1 MSLVTGDK
9 GLHFATSINN
19 SGLQQGVVS
28 AQGIL
33 RGFASNVSKMDVF
46 AGLAMGGAYAFS
58 SIATNA
64 YNASKAYET
73 SMKEIQTISEATQN
87 DFDGMSE
94 SIMKVGLEVP
104 QTADELAK
112 AFYQIASAGYD
123 GAEGL
128 NLLDISAKA
137 AIGGVTDVETAADG
151 ITTAMNAWKISA
163 DGAETITDQLF
174 KTVKLGK
181 TTFPELSNNL
191 SQVASIAASADI
203 PLNEILGAIATL
215 TKQGVP
221 TAQAFTQ
228 IKSAILSTNDVLGD
242 GWSKTMTFQ
251 EGMKAMADEA
261 GGSQTK
267 LKEMTGRVE
276 AMNGVLG
283 LTGKNAQMAADD
295 LKGVTD
301 SAGAAEAAFDTMVA
315 SAENQSKLLAANIEA
330 ALKPLGDYILETYK
344 DISVFLNKA
353 FENGDIEKFAKL
365 VGVAV
370 TALIAYKATT
380 ALTSISVMDMKRAL
394 VSARKAMRALNLVS
408 KMNPFGL
415 LIAGVTAAVT
425 ALVLFNNETDRTE
438 ESITAFNSELNKEQ
452 TELNNIFE
460 ALKNTT
466 KGTTERKDLIDKI
479 NTQYKDYLPN
489 LLEEGSS
496 LEDIETAQIGANEA
510 LEKNIALK
518 HKREAVDKAVGD
530 YVAKRTE
537 QTAKIIALATRKNK
551 HLTAQAAKDFNEL
564 VDSSIQLGRIDTK
577 LLKIYGKKYNTQ
589 KLLGT
594 STSQLIAATN
604 KIITAYKSKNKALE
618 NINATY
624 SGYADKVKKNITSY
638 REEQMAVVGLY
649 RKKSITYEE
658 YLKKI
663 EKLQKKYNLD
673 KNGLPIKKKT
683 TPITPKTPTTPTKPK
698 EEVKI
703 LNYYDT
709 LKSALADAKSTL
721 MNLSDVQKNAN
732 VHLIEQQKNIIKN
745 IEGQISEQE
754 ILLGLKEVEEVQQKE
769 VTKSLNYYEKL
780 KQNLIKEEQNLLNLS
795 GQSDAIDQTAI
806 TAQNQLI
813 EGVKLQ
819 IKEQEKLLGIN
830 QEKIIPEKIKL
841 HELSIKELFQKR
853 KIINTELEGIDE
865 LSDKYKS
872 LNKEKE
878 NINENIAKSLNSW
891 VSEGLNG
898 MSAIGDSISE
908 VNKEVG
914 QLISMIA
921 NVGQDIGS
929 VVTGLITGGPLGTIQ
944 AIVSGISLITDIL
957 SGARQKAQQ
966 EKATT
971 DEIEKQ
977 NKKLEKQLDILAE
990 ARGVNRLKEYSKA
1003 LSDIDNQLAEINKK
1017 EKETKKNIIGVDVI
1031 NLKGEKQAKYDKEKL
1046 DEQAAALEQQKEDLI
1061 NELNER
1067 VTGTTSNA
1075 ITDSILQGFANG
1087 KFAAEDF
1094 ADTFED
1100 LMKNAM
1106 LESFKTKFL
1115 EAQFD
1120 KFYESFSEASESGG
1134 ELTPSEMEE
1143 LQKQFN
1149 SNIAEAQAGFEAMD
1163 SLFEGMFGSGI
1174 AGDDQ
1179 EEAQKQ
1185 GIVGE
1190 IRANLTEETGTV
1202 LAGTMNSIRVF
1213 VATQNEILT
1222 DMNGHLVVI
1231 SNNTEYNKELEKLG
1245 NIETLLQQQ
1254 NESLRS
1260 GGM

>member
-1 MSLVTGDK
+1 
-9 GLHFATSINN
+9 
-19 SGLQQGVVS
+19 
-28 AQGIL
+28 
-33 RGFASNVSKMDVF
+33 
-46 AGLAMGGAYAFS
+46 
-58 SIATNA
+58 
-64 YNASKAYET
+64 
-73 SMKEIQTISEATQN
+73 
-87 DFDGMSE
+87 
-94 SIMKVGLEVP
+94 
-104 QTADELAK
+104 
-112 AFYQIASAGYD
+112 
-123 GAEGL
+123 
-128 NLLDISAKA
+128 
-137 AIGGVTDVETAADG
+137 
-151 ITTAMNAWKISA
+151 
-163 DGAETITDQLF
+163 
-174 KTVKLGK
+174 
-181 TTFPELSNNL
+181 
-191 SQVASIAASADI
+191 
-203 PLNEILGAIATL
+203 
-215 TKQGVP
+215 
-221 TAQAFTQ
+221 
-228 IKSAILSTNDVLGD
+228 
-242 GWSKTMTFQ
+242 
-251 EGMKAMADEA
+251 
-261 GGSQTK
+261 
-267 LKEMTGRVE
+267 
-276 AMNGVLG
+276 
-283 LTGKNAQMAADD
+283 
-295 LKGVTD
+295 
-301 SAGAAEAAFDTMVA
+301 
-315 SAENQSKLLAANIEA
+315 
-330 ALKPLGDYILETYK
+330 
-344 DISVFLNKA
+344 
-353 FENGDIEKFAKL
+353 
-365 VGVAV
+365 
-370 TALIAYKATT
+370 
-380 ALTSISVMDMKRAL
+380 
-394 VSARKAMRALNLVS
+394 
-408 KMNPFGL
+408 
-415 LIAGVTAAVT
+415 
-425 ALVLFNNETDRTE
+425 
-438 ESITAFNSELNKEQ
+438 
-452 TELNNIFE
+452 
-460 ALKNTT
+460 
-466 KGTTERKDLIDKI
+466 
-479 NTQYKDYLPN
+479 
-489 LLEEGSS
+489 
-496 LEDIETAQIGANEA
+496 
-510 LEKNIALK
+510 
-518 HKREAVDKAVGD
+518 
-530 YVAKRTE
+530 
-537 QTAKIIALATRKNK
+537 
-551 HLTAQAAKDFNEL
+551 
-564 VDSSIQLGRIDTK
+564 
-577 LLKIYGKKYNTQ
+577 
-589 KLLGT
+589 
-594 STSQLIAATN
+594 
-604 KIITAYKSKNKALE
+604 
-618 NINATY
+618 
-624 SGYADKVKKNITSY
+624 
-638 REEQMAVVGLY
+638 
-649 RKKSITYEE
+649 
-658 YLKKI
+658 
-663 EKLQKKYNLD
+663 
-673 KNGLPIKKKT
+673 
-683 TPITPKTPTTPTKPK
+683 
-698 EEVKI
+698 
-703 LNYYDT
+703 
-709 LKSALADAKSTL
+709 

-819 IKEQEKLLGIN
+819 IQEQEKLLGIN

-908 VNKEVG
+908 VNKEAG
-914 QLISMIA
+914 RLISMLA
-921 NVGQDIGS
+921 DVGQNIGS

-944 AIVSGISLITDIL
+944 AIVAGISLIIDIV
-957 SGARQKAQQ
+957 SGARQKEQQ
-966 EKATT
+966 EKAATK
-971 DEIEKQ
+971 EIEKQ
-977 NKKLEKQLDILAE
+977 NKALEKQLDILAE
-990 ARGVNRLKEYSKA
+990 ARGVNRLKEYSKS
-1003 LSDIDNQLAEINKK
+1003 LSDIDNQLADINKK
-1017 EKETKKNIIGVDVI
+1017 KTEIKTNIIGREEY
-1031 NLKGEKQAKYDKEKL
+1031 NLKGEKLSKYDNEKL
-1046 DEQAAALEQQKEDLI
+1046 DEQAAELKKQKEDLI

-1134 ELTPSEMEE
+1134 ELTPFEMEE

-1179 EEAQKQ
+1179 EEAKKQ